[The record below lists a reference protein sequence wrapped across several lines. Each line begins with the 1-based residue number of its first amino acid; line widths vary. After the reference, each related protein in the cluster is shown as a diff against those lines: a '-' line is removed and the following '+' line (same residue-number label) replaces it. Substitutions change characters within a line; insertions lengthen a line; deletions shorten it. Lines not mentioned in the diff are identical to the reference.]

1 MKTLKRTLAAAELV
15 LIFPAGLFMTALFV
29 RNVQPE
35 QYQPAHAAA
44 QIVTCYAK
52 GPVWL
57 TLWTLMMA
65 LPFAVLVIGGAT
77 LVRNWRRD
85 AELRRAAWEMLSLI
99 RGNLATLVIAVAT
112 LASAGILG
120 IVALHALTD

>member
-44 QIVTCYAK
+44 QIVTWYAK